1 MQGKQEKITSQDGQ
15 DRAEPEGVRMAP
27 SISESENE
35 VGAVYYNLIERVL
48 SDDNIGRA
56 LKQVVGNHGAPGV
69 DDMTVDELVQWL
81 PGNIEDLRAK
91 ILRGKYKP
99 KPVRRVEIP
108 KPDGGTRDLGVPTV
122 VDRLIQ
128 QAIAQILV
136 PIYEEKFSDNSMG
149 FRPGRSAHDA
159 INRAKGYYEE
169 GYRYVVDLD
178 LSKYFDTINHD
189 MLMHF
194 VRETSQDVI
203 LNDLIKRFLKSGV
216 VLPDG
221 LQVRTEEGSPQG
233 GPLSPL
239 LSNIYLDKFDKEL
252 ERRGHKFVR
261 YADDVNIYVKSKRAA
276 ERVMES
282 VTEYLEGTLK
292 LKVNRE
298 KSAVGSPT
306 ELKFLGFKLYSSGDN
321 VRVTIHPKSI
331 RRFKDKIRE
340 MTKRNRGISPEAVI
354 QQLSTYIVGWMGY
367 YRIGMS
373 SSRAMELDGWI
384 RRKLRVY
391 VLKTWKRS
399 YTKAKNLIQLCP
411 EYLRCPNGAPSKEW
425 LIRCWA
431 VAKRNGYW
439 KASSMWAVSE
449 GLSNRWFREHGLLA
463 VSDMLR
469 VN

>member
-1 MQGKQEKITSQDGQ
+1 MQERQEKIASQSGP
-15 DRAEPEGVRMAP
+15 DRAEPEGACTVP

-35 VGAVYYNLIERVL
+35 VGTVYYNLIERVL
-48 SDDNIGRA
+48 SDDNIMRA
-56 LKQVVGNHGAPGV
+56 LEQVVGNHGAPGV
-69 DDMTVDELVQWL
+69 DDMTVDELAQWL
-81 PGNIEDLRAK
+81 PDNIEELRAK

-108 KPDGGTRDLGVPTV
+108 KPDGGTRNLGVPTV

-128 QAIAQILV
+128 QAIAQVLV

-159 INRAKGYYEE
+159 INKAKGYYEE
-169 GYRYVVDLD
+169 GYTYVVDLD
-178 LSKYFDTINHD
+178 LSKFFDTINHD

-194 VRETSQDVI
+194 VRETSQDII

-221 LQVRTEEGSPQG
+221 LLVRTETGSPQG

-261 YADDVNIYVKSKRAA
+261 YADDVNIYVKSKRSA

-306 ELKFLGFKLYSSGDN
+306 ALKFLGFKLHNSGGN
-321 VRVTIHPKSI
+321 VRVMIHPKSL
-331 RRFKDKIRE
+331 RRFKDKVRE
-340 MTKRNRGISPEAVI
+340 ITKRNRGISPTAVI
-354 QQLSTYIVGWMGY
+354 QQLSTY
-367 YRIGMS
+367 
-373 SSRAMELDGWI
+373 
-384 RRKLRVY
+384 
-391 VLKTWKRS
+391 TH
-399 YTKAKNLIQLCP
+399 
-411 EYLRCPNGAPSKEW
+411 
-425 LIRCWA
+425 
-431 VAKRNGYW
+431 
-439 KASSMWAVSE
+439 
-449 GLSNRWFREHGLLA
+449 FRE
-463 VSDMLR
+463 VPTKQR
-469 VN
+469 